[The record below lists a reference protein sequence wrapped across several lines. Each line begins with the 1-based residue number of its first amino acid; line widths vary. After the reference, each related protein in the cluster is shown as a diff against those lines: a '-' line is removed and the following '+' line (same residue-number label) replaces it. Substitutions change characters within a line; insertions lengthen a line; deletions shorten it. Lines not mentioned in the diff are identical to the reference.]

1 MAHVG
6 LPGGYARRGAV
17 ARPLSACLPFSPD
30 LKGSC
35 NAETHP

>member
-17 ARPLSACLPFSPD
+17 ARALSELIPTDERTTRRA
-30 LKGSC
+30 
-35 NAETHP
+35 T